1 MMNERKIFIT
11 QLDKDRLEQ
20 LIEVAESFGADKRL
34 DLESLQEELDRAEIV
49 SSKNVPPNVVTM
61 NSRVLLRDTDTSEEM
76 TFTLVFPKHADLKS
90 GLISVLAPVGT
101 AILGYREGDVVEWR
115 VPSGLRRISIE
126 RILYQPEAEGD
137 FHL

>member
-1 MMNERKIFIT
+1 MKERKIFIT
-11 QLDKDRLEQ
+11 KFDKDRLEE
-20 LIEVAESFGADKRL
+20 LIGVAESFGADKRL
-34 DLESLQEELDRAEIV
+34 DLESLQDELERAEIV
-49 SSKNVPPNVVTM
+49 SSRRVPSNVVTM
-61 NSRVLLRDTDTSEEM
+61 NSKVLLRDADTLEEM
-76 TFTLVFPKHADLKS
+76 TLTLVFPKDADIKS

-115 VPSGLRRISIE
+115 VPNGLKRISIE